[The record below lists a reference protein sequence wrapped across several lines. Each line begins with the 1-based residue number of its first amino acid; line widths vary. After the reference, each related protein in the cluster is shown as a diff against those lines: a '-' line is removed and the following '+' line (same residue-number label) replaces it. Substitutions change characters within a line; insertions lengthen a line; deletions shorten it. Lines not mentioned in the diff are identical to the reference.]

1 MTDSTT
7 TDPLVPKPE
16 AVMRVLVEEREA
28 FLAFLERRTGDRA
41 LAEDIL
47 QDAFA
52 RGLDRLDSLR
62 DGEGAVAWFSRIL
75 CNAVSDHHRR
85 RSSAAKALGGFA
97 AGLDAAEA
105 PGALRAAV
113 CRCVARVA
121 DTLKPEYAAALKR
134 VEVDGASVKDYASE
148 AGITPNNAAVR
159 VFRAREALRAS
170 ARVLRPLRRRGMRR
184 LHLRRAR
191 GGRRLSV
198 CPRRSLQVV
207 TDPA

>member
-1 MTDSTT
+1 MTTDSTT
-7 TDPLVPKPE
+7 TDPLAPKPE

-62 DGEGAVAWFSRIL
+62 DGESAVAWFYRIL
-75 CNAVSDHHRR
+75 RNAVIDHHRR
-85 RSSAAKALGGFA
+85 RSSAAKALDGFA
-97 AGLDAAEA
+97 AELDAAEA
-105 PGALRAAV
+105 PEALRAAV

-159 VFRAREALRAS
+159 VFRAREALRA
-170 ARVLRPLRRRGMRR
+170 RVRECCG
-184 LHLRRAR
+184 HCADA
-191 GGRRLSV
+191 G
-198 CPRRSLQVV
+198 CADC
-207 TDPA
+207 TCAEPAEGVG